1 MGAVRC
7 HAVVCGGNVTANAV
21 VSYDDATVP
30 HDDVAMTI
38 DDAGSVSIV
47 SMGMECHSTVD
58 YNGIAVVGMEDVP
71 RLTVTAKNIR
81 QMVSLLA
88 EKSMLE
94 ASGSNRI
101 TFIPLTAI
109 P

>member
-7 HAVVCGGNVTANAV
+7 HAVVCGGKVTANAV

-30 HDDVAMTI
+30 HDDAVMTI
-38 DDAGSVSIV
+38 ADAGRVSVV

-58 YNGIAVVGMEDVP
+58 YNGIAVVGMDDVP
-71 RLTVTAKNIR
+71 QLTVTADNIR
-81 QMVSLLA
+81 QVVQMLA

>member
-7 HAVVCGGNVTANAV
+7 HAVIYGGKVTANAV

-30 HDDVAMTI
+30 HDDAAMTI
-38 DDAGSVSIV
+38 DEAGRVSVMP
-47 SMGMECHSTVD
+47 MGMECHSTVD
-58 YNGIAVVGMEDVP
+58 YNGIAVVGIEDVP
-71 RLTVTAKNIR
+71 RLTVTAENIR
-81 QMVSLLA
+81 QMVKMLA
-88 EKSMLE
+88 EKSLLE

-109 P
+109 S